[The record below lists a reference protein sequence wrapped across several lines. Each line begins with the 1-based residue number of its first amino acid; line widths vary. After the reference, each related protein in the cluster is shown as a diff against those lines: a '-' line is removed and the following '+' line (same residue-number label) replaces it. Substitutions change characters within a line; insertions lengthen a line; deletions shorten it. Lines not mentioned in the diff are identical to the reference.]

1 MEVQEIIEAFKA
13 NPTLIEGVLPTIVE
27 TEIGKTFIENKSKV
41 IYESKIGDEVKKI
54 HDMYDNDIFESL
66 GVRAGTKED
75 GSKEKTYEFAKKLYG
90 ELKDLRG
97 QKDSLS
103 KDAKVKELEGQI
115 ELLKKEG
122 GGQFIQET
130 FEKAK
135 QTWETEKKTYLDQI
149 TNSKT
154 ENETFQKRTTIQS
167 ALQNIKLNPDTPES
181 IRKMVLASAENE
193 MIKNSK
199 FEDGKLVFL
208 DADGKV
214 SIDSSYKPKDAFQV
228 LSTMDAI
235 KDISLKDGKE
245 KSGGGADKTIIGSIQ
260 TTTVEG
266 KDTKTLILQEGIK
279 TKMEFIEVSEK
290 ALLASGISKRDPLWD
305 ELKNKAYK
313 ELNIGALPAQ

>member
-115 ELLKKEG
+115 ELLKK
-122 GGQFIQET
+122 Q
-130 FEKAK
+130 
-135 QTWETEKKTYLDQI
+135 
-149 TNSKT
+149 
-154 ENETFQKRTTIQS
+154 QS
-167 ALQNIKLNPDTPES
+167 T
-181 IRKMVLASAENE
+181 
-193 MIKNSK
+193 
-199 FEDGKLVFL
+199 GK
-208 DADGKV
+208 
-214 SIDSSYKPKDAFQV
+214 
-228 LSTMDAI
+228 
-235 KDISLKDGKE
+235 
-245 KSGGGADKTIIGSIQ
+245 
-260 TTTVEG
+260 
-266 KDTKTLILQEGIK
+266 
-279 TKMEFIEVSEK
+279 
-290 ALLASGISKRDPLWD
+290 
-305 ELKNKAYK
+305 
-313 ELNIGALPAQ
+313 